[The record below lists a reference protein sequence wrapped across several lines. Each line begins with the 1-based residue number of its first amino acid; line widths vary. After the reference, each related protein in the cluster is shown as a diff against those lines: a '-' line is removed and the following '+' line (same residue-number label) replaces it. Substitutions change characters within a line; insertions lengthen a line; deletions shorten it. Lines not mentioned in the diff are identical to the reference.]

1 MDSSPSSA
9 NSHGSRPNT
18 NAAKRGRAIRAIL
31 LALFAVVFTGWLMI
45 WVLLP
50 TKTYKNSWTP
60 HLKAKLNATFFGAQ
74 GTNLLIFTFPI
85 MFIAA
90 FSCVYLHMG
99 KANTAQAYDSSA
111 SAISF
116 LRRPIFVK
124 PPLGIVTTME
134 LMFAAMFLAL
144 LIWSLANYLYISF
157 GNLRMHGAGEKV
169 WQAKFRSVSLRL
181 GYIGNVC
188 MAFLFFPVTRG
199 SSILPLVGLTSESSI
214 KYHIWLGHLSMAL
227 FTAHSVG
234 FIIYWAMTSHMSLM
248 LQWSQ
253 TYVSNIAGEIAI
265 VVAVV
270 MWATSFPRV
279 RRKMFELFF
288 YTHQLYGLYI
298 FFYVLHVGIA
308 YFCMILPGIFLF
320 LIDRYLRFLQSWQNV
335 RLVSARILPCQSLEL
350 NFSKVSGLRY
360 TPASILFI
368 NIPSISKL
376 QWHPFTVTSNCDL
389 ESDRLSVVIKCE
401 GSWSQKLYNTLSSP
415 NPVERLDVSVEG
427 PYGPTSADFLRHES
441 LVMVT
446 GGSGIT
452 AMISIIKE
460 IINMSKIINSSPNED
475 ERQRRHC
482 RRVLLL
488 CAFKNASDLSMLDLL
503 LPLCSNTS
511 PTNATT
517 LLDISHIDLKIEA
530 YITREPTVDESAKN
544 DKNLLHAIW
553 FKPKATDAPITAPL
567 GRNAWLWLGAI
578 ISSSFTMF
586 LLFLGIL
593 TRYYIYP
600 IDHNTDAI
608 YHYSG
613 RCLWDMLIIC
623 VCVVLVASVAFMWN
637 KRQVRAGRNAKQVMN
652 TDVQM
657 TPTASPSNW
666 FGQDYNNGY
675 EQELEGLPSQ
685 SLVHATRVHF
695 GARPDLK
702 RIITDFLLARP
713 AGRRLCIHR
722 HKKDE
727 ILLNLEGSSIGVMVC
742 GPRKMRH
749 CVAKICSSGLANN
762 LHFEAGFALPHQ
774 YNKTSGAAAAAR
786 SSPPAPLFTRH
797 DRPSFPP
804 PQVPC
809 NFAAAPPI
817 SPPLATTTVPRPS
830 VPPSLLVPARPPQL
844 LRPALPPP
852 LLEPSSSTAPAHPRV
867 LLD

>member
-9 NSHGSRPNT
+9 NSHGRRPNT
-18 NAAKRGRAIRAIL
+18 NAAKRGRAIL

-157 GNLRMHGAGEKV
+157 GHLRMHGVGEKV

-234 FIIYWAMTSHMSLM
+234 FIIYWAMTSQMSLRSYIICM
-248 LQWSQ
+248 YGADAAMEPNICIQYCWRDCYCGCSSNVGDELPPRKADLP
-253 TYVSNIAGEIAI
+253 VSNRSIPKIPT
-265 VVAVV
+265 VVA
-270 MWATSFPRV
+270 
-279 RRKMFELFF
+279 E
-288 YTHQLYGLYI
+288 HQIG
-298 FFYVLHVGIA
+298 FRS
-308 YFCMILPGIFLF
+308 
-320 LIDRYLRFLQSWQNV
+320 D
-335 RLVSARILPCQSLEL
+335 
-350 NFSKVSGLRY
+350 
-360 TPASILFI
+360 
-368 NIPSISKL
+368 
-376 QWHPFTVTSNCDL
+376 FTVPKSRVKL
-389 ESDRLSVVIKCE
+389 LKGLRLSVVIKCE

-475 ERQRRHC
+475 ERQRHHC

-503 LPLCSNTS
+503 LPLCNNSTS
-511 PTNATT
+511 PTNTTT

-530 YITREPTVDESAKN
+530 YITREPAVDESAKN

-623 VCVVLVASVAFMWN
+623 ACVVLVASVAFMWN
-637 KRQVRAGRNAKQVMN
+637 KRQVIRAGRNAKQVMS
-652 TDVQM
+652 TDVPM

-666 FGQDYNNGY
+666 FGHDYNNGY

-685 SLVHATRVHF
+685 SLVQATRIHF

-702 RIITDFLLARP
+702 TNFTGIEGANLPIGITNFF
-713 AGRRLCIHR
+713 
-722 HKKDE
+722 
-727 ILLNLEGSSIGVMVC
+727 GSGIQL
-742 GPRKMRH
+742 PEE
-749 CVAKICSSGLANN
+749 SG
-762 LHFEAGFALPHQ
+762 
-774 YNKTSGAAAAAR
+774 
-786 SSPPAPLFTRH
+786 
-797 DRPSFPP
+797 
-804 PQVPC
+804 
-809 NFAAAPPI
+809 
-817 SPPLATTTVPRPS
+817 
-830 VPPSLLVPARPPQL
+830 
-844 LRPALPPP
+844 
-852 LLEPSSSTAPAHPRV
+852 
-867 LLD
+867 